1 MFQIPQRDEL
11 DEAAEAALAT
21 ARPDA
26 RPSGLAVGGRR
37 RISTKEAEAI
47 KRAMLGGFGRYFT
60 MEQRREFLELY
71 EVERGEPPLSPEEA
85 YMESQKPKPP
95 KDESRG
101 MGAAIRKFLG
111 VSAAAP
117 EPAAEAK
124 PLTPE
129 ELAARRKR
137 TFFS

>member
-21 ARPDA
+21 AASDA
-26 RPSGLAVGGRR
+26 RPSDAARGRR

-71 EVERGEPPLSPEEA
+71 EVERGEPPPSPEEA
-85 YMESQKPKPP
+85 YLESQKPKPP

-101 MGAAIRKFLG
+101 MGAAIKRFLG
-111 VSAAAP
+111 VSAAP
-117 EPAAEAK
+117 TTSPVEAR
-124 PLTPE
+124 PLTE
-129 ELAARRKR
+129 EEKAERRRR